1 MVRPET
7 CKKVGPHMVPS
18 LPEST
23 IRKPT
28 QTSGPCAD
36 RHMTRCPCAGSETG
50 HRSMLLWMSRPGEAL
65 LSGLSGGAEHA
76 GYGGPGGVVL
86 PGADHGGLQ
95 LFVGVDEVGACVSEQ
110 GDGVGLGV
118 R

>member
-1 MVRPET
+1 
-7 CKKVGPHMVPS
+7 
-18 LPEST
+18 
-23 IRKPT
+23 
-28 QTSGPCAD
+28 
-36 RHMTRCPCAGSETG
+36 
-50 HRSMLLWMSRPGEAL
+50 MLLWMSSPGEAL

-95 LFVGVDEVGACVSEQ
+95 LFVGVDEVEACVSEQ

>member
-1 MVRPET
+1 
-7 CKKVGPHMVPS
+7 
-18 LPEST
+18 
-23 IRKPT
+23 
-28 QTSGPCAD
+28 
-36 RHMTRCPCAGSETG
+36 
-50 HRSMLLWMSRPGEAL
+50 MSSPGEAL
-65 LSGLSGGAEHA
+65 LSGLSGGAQHA

-95 LFVGVDEVGACVSEQ
+95 LFVGVDVVEAGISEQ